1 MEKIPYYAI
10 TVRRYNVLFRHT
22 EWFHQTQDLYNEIL
36 LFYYQLY
43 LETFTDEQPGT
54 QEALRIL
61 EKLTIVGRDKQP
73 VPNPL
78 PWKKVPLYFR
88 RAAINT
94 ATAAAKS
101 YLARDKQEQPT
112 GAFTESVTFYKG
124 MYRDFQGNT
133 ISLKLWDGEGWQW
146 SRLRLRGN
154 TVPEEGQMMSPALVL
169 KKDHAELHIPWKIPV
184 ADGRGARERITAEN
198 KICSTI
204 FTGQGACAVC
214 CILDSSGK
222 RESSFY
228 IKGGREYVNASQ
240 QIYDRIKRSE
250 DVQGGGGNVKVNYR
264 YWKKLKNL
272 HEHALADKPLPVYGE
287 GLNVRDW
294 LYVEDHC
301 KAIDLIIHN
310 GRVGEVYN
318 VGGHNEKQNIE
329 IVKIICKELGKP
341 ESLITH
347 VGDRKGHDMR
357 YAIDPTK
364 IHSELGW
371 LPETKFEDGIKKTI
385 KWYLENRE
393 WWETIISG
401 EYQNYY
407 EKMYSNR

>member
-250 DVQGGGGNVKVNYR
+250 DVQGGGGNAKANYR